1 MQLYQNDYQIADQN
15 ECDLESSSTSQQ
27 DMLEKELTIL
37 EKKYLLAI
45 ERGDIATVLFHL
57 NEYNN
62 NLYFE
67 KFNKNVLDPFGRS
80 ALHIAIEYN
89 NIEMIQVLLNHQ
101 LDTNECLLHAI
112 NEEFVEAVE
121 ILLQHQDNLI
131 NNPLPDPDESVKT
144 SSNDLKTNTNIKK
157 KWKFLYNTF
166 ILNYKRNNKKDLNSR
181 KPVLNSFSSDI
192 TPLMLASHKDNYEI
206 IKILLNRGE
215 SIVEPVI
222 IIKIFYIIFV
232 FLYIFIF
239 HYSMMLNVFVMNVMY
254 QDWKTV

>member
-1 MQLYQNDYQIADQN
+1 MQLYKNDYQIADQN
-15 ECDLESSSTSQQ
+15 ECDLESSSTSQHE
-27 DMLEKELTIL
+27 MLEKELTIL

-62 NLYFE
+62 LNFE

-131 NNPLPDPDESVKT
+131 NNSLLPDPDESTKT
-144 SSNDLKTNTNIKK
+144 SSNDLKANTNIKK

-166 ILNYKRNNKKDLNSR
+166 ILNYKRNNKKDSNSR

-215 SIVEPVI
+215 SIIEPVI
-222 IIKIFYIIFV
+222 IIKFFYFLHFYV
-232 FLYIFIF
+232 FFFL

>member
-1 MQLYQNDYQIADQN
+1 MQLYKNDYQIADQN
-15 ECDLESSSTSQQ
+15 ECDLEESSSTSQQ

-144 SSNDLKTNTNIKK
+144 SSNDLKTNTNIM
-157 KWKFLYNTF
+157 F
-166 ILNYKRNNKKDLNSR
+166 
-181 KPVLNSFSSDI
+181 
-192 TPLMLASHKDNYEI
+192 
-206 IKILLNRGE
+206 
-215 SIVEPVI
+215 
-222 IIKIFYIIFV
+222 
-232 FLYIFIF
+232 
-239 HYSMMLNVFVMNVMY
+239 
-254 QDWKTV
+254 